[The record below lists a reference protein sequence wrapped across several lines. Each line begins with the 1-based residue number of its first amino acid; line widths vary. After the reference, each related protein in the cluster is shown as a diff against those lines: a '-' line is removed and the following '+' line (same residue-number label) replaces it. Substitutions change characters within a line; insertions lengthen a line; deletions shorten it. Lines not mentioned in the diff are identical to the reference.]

1 MILILAFASSI
12 MMPECQKCYNELYPL
27 VLVGIGYS
35 IYAAA
40 IWGSVPYVV

>member
-1 MILILAFASSI
+1 M
-12 MMPECQKCYNELYPL
+12 YPL

-40 IWGSVPYVV
+40 IWGSVPYVVDPSSVGTAFGIATAI